1 MLNKYF
7 ISNKPKSFLCRRLE
21 TKRCSVRNV
30 EFGFRRKAQARTNSF
45 SETKGCYS
53 IKLQQPSYICLI
65 PCISSAGQTAVC
77 PDRFPY
83 ARQIRASCQV
93 SYSHRSAA
101 FHCNKSNYTTA
112 FKGKVCDVSAA
123 ADSLGYHAFALRR
136 PVLGVGQV
144 NKHVFRA
151 LPAVNTPDVVGPYIC
166 IK

>member
-1 MLNKYF
+1 MQQ
-7 ISNKPKSFLCRRLE
+7 PFL
-21 TKRCSVRNV
+21 VM
-30 EFGFRRKAQARTNSF
+30 RTNEKIHTNKMKAKSLAHLF
-45 SETKGCYS
+45 KGGRHGQILSPKQKAVTVSNCNSHLIYAS
-53 IKLQQPSYICLI
+53 YPAYHLQVKQPSAQTV
-65 PCISSAGQTAVC
+65 SSMPGRYVHHVKYHIAIGQLL
-77 PDRFPY
+77 
-83 ARQIRASCQV
+83 
-93 SYSHRSAA
+93 